1 VAVGADGATERDETM
16 AAVYRVHGERVI
28 ERRWRELCA
37 GGPASDAARSN
48 ATPHSGPTATLIS
61 VTLAGATITGAL
73 DQVEQV
79 TPGAAAASPIIRVTR
94 LQAGVLDG
102 TPSLR
107 DLFYAQATEEMRAQG
122 QAAEVTRVSLASGEV
137 KPLRVL
143 AKRRQTLENA
153 VSAALDGLAHA
164 DYTPRPTPHTCA
176 ECP

>member
-1 VAVGADGATERDETM
+1 
-16 AAVYRVHGERVI
+16 
-28 ERRWRELCA
+28 
-37 GGPASDAARSN
+37 
-48 ATPHSGPTATLIS
+48 
-61 VTLAGATITGAL
+61 
-73 DQVEQV
+73 VEQV
-79 TPGAAAASPIIRVTR
+79 ASDVGASPAIRVTR
-94 LQAGVLDG
+94 LQAGALDG

-176 ECP
+176 ECPFALICPA